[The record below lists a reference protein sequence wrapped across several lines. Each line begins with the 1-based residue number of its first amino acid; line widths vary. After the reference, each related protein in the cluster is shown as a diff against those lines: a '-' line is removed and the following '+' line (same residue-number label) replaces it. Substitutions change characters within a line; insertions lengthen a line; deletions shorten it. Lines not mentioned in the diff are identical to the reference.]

1 MTYSIASE
9 SLGGGVLVCFQACL
23 LVCKG
28 LGRAHNDVRGASQ
41 TTDVMPDMTN
51 AYVKC

>member
-1 MTYSIASE
+1 MTQRWLTGDVIEMS
-9 SLGGGVLVCFQACL
+9 
-23 LVCKG
+23 
-28 LGRAHNDVRGASQ
+28 RAHNDVRGASQ